1 MYLDGC
7 EKNERTNKNNNN
19 NNKEQS
25 KMKEKWF
32 KLLKFSE
39 AATIATNPIL

>member
-1 MYLDGC
+1 MVV
-7 EKNERTNKNNNN
+7 KKKMNERTKTTITTTKNN
-19 NNKEQS
+19 Q